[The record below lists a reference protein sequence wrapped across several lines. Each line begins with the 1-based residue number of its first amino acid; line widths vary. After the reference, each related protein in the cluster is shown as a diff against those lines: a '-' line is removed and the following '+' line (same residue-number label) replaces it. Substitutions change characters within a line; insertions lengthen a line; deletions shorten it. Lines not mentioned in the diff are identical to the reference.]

1 MSLLEAIIGD
11 MNNNKRV
18 KSITL
23 SGILLAFTVIC
34 VFLAATLPT
43 SRLSLYSVSSL
54 FIAVIII
61 EVGTKAG
68 WAFYL
73 ASSILSVV
81 LIPRLEVIPFVVFF
95 GVYGLIKLYIE
106 RIHSRFVEYI
116 LKLVFFNI
124 CLVLGLIFLKE
135 LIMDGVKL
143 SAPIYIIAALLE
155 VVFLVY
161 DYVYTLFI
169 RFYSAQLKTKLK
181 I

>member
-1 MSLLEAIIGD
+1 

-34 VFLAATLPT
+34 VFLAANLPT
-43 SRLSLYSVSSL
+43 SKLSLYAISSL

-61 EVGTKAG
+61 EFSTKAG

-81 LIPRLEVIPFVVFF
+81 LIPRLEVIPFIVFF

-106 RIHSRFVEYI
+106 RLHSRVLEYI
-116 LKLVFFNI
+116 LKLVYFNI
-124 CLVLGLIFLKE
+124 CLVLALVFLKE
-135 LIMDGVKL
+135 LIMEGVNL
-143 SAPIYIIAALLE
+143 SYSIYIIAGLLE
-155 VVFLVY
+155 LVFLVY

-169 RFYSAQLKTKLK
+169 RFYVSQLKPKLK